1 MRTLP
6 LILVL
11 VLILSGC
18 GSDSATE
25 VIALSHLE
33 PLPATAPAD
42 IVPLRVAVAAV
53 ISPRGT
59 IASYQPLLDY
69 MSDRLHRPIELV
81 QRRTYGEINDLVAT
95 GEVDIAFV
103 CTGAYVVGRQQ
114 GGMELL
120 VAPQVNGAALY
131 YSYLIVPAG
140 SPANSLADLRGKVFA
155 FTDPMS
161 TTGRLY
167 PTSLVQTLGETPDTF
182 FARTFFT
189 YSHDKA
195 IEAVANGVADGA
207 AVDSLVY
214 DFAVSRDPSLAQKVR
229 IIHRSPA
236 FGTPPVVVTPS
247 IRPQLRAE
255 LEDLL
260 LSLPDTATGRA
271 ALTAIGVDR
280 FVPVSDRDYDSVRA
294 LVLKTGFNLAAS
306 PGE

>member
-11 VLILSGC
+11 VLLLTGC
-18 GSDSATE
+18 GSDSSAE
-25 VIALSHLE
+25 VIALAHLE
-33 PLPATAPAD
+33 PLPATAPAE

-131 YSYLIVPAG
+131 YSYLIVPAD

-167 PTSLVQTLGETPDTF
+167 PTSLVQALGETPETF

-195 IEAVANGVADGA
+195 IEAVAYGVADGA

-260 LSLPDTATGRA
+260 LSLPNTATGRA

-294 LVLKTGFNLAAS
+294 LVARTGFNLAAS
-306 PGE
+306 PGG